1 MAEIK
6 KPPESV
12 AIVAMG
18 QSSRTYLNLASV
30 RGDRHRIAD
39 ETWAINAMGGVID
52 HDLLFHM
59 DDCKVQEARAKRD
72 PEGNVAGML
81 QWLKNHPKFITSK
94 IYPDYRGAV
103 EFPLQEVVNTIG
115 TTYFNNTVAYA
126 VAFAMYIG
134 VKKISLYGCDYSYAN
149 SHKSE
154 SGRGCVEFLL
164 GMAAAKGIRIEVA
177 ADSSLLD
184 ANVPDNIKPYGYDA
198 YDMKFAQTDNGVIVE
213 KQERNQ
219 LPSPEEIERRYKHE
233 E

>member
-1 MAEIK
+1 MR
-6 KPPESV
+6 SV

-18 QSSRTYLNLASV
+18 ASSRTYLANASHK
-30 RGDRHRIAD
+30 GDRRLLAD

-59 DDCKVQEARAKRD
+59 DDCKVQEARADRN

-81 QWLKNHPKFITSK
+81 RWLRHHPNFMTSTV
-94 IYPDYRGAV
+94 YPGYPGAI
-103 EFPLQEVVNTIG
+103 EFPLEDVANKVG

-126 VAFAMYIG
+126 VAYAMY
-134 VKKISLYGCDYSYAN
+134 KDFEKISLYGCDYSYSN
-149 SHKSE
+149 QHKAE

-164 GMAAAKGIRIEVA
+164 GMAAARGLHVEVA

-184 ANVPDNIKPYGYDA
+184 ANVDPRTRPYGYDA
-198 YDMKFAQTDNGVIVE
+198 YDVEFVNGESGVQVV
-213 KQERNQ
+213 KTERSQ
-219 LPSPEEIERRYKHE
+219 LPTPEEIEKRYRHE